1 MITNLKR
8 PSSQHSPAE
17 ESANTRRTVEGI
29 VDDIK
34 KGGEAAVRVWS
45 QELDHRN
52 PASFQLSEQEIEHCL
67 SSLPKQTLE
76 DIRFAQQQIRH
87 FAEAQRASIR
97 DIEIETLPG
106 VRLGHRNIPVQS
118 VGCYVPG
125 GRYPMVASA
134 HMSIVTG
141 RVAEEMLKEVGRQL
155 GVLKTAAVAGKAWE
169 DHGEVILVDSL
180 EEMIAE
186 ANRIACEHVDV
197 LTRNPRYFLER
208 LTNYGSLFLGKETNV
223 V

>member
-29 VDDIK
+29 LDDIK
-34 KGGEAAVRVWS
+34 KGGGAAVRAWS
-45 QELDHRN
+45 QELDHWN
-52 PASFQLSEQEIEHCL
+52 PASFQLSEQEIERCL

-134 HMSIVTG
+134 HMSI
-141 RVAEEMLKEVGRQL
+141 L
-155 GVLKTAAVAGKAWE
+155 TASVAGVPRIVAAAPPQRGEPHPAIVAAMHKAGAHE
-169 DHGEVILVDSL
+169 IYL
-180 EEMIAE
+180 
-186 ANRIACEHVDV
+186 
-197 LTRNPRYFLER
+197 
-208 LTNYGSLFLGKETNV
+208 LGGMQAV
-223 V
+223 GAMALG

>member
-1 MITNLKR
+1 MIIKLKR
-8 PSSQHSPAE
+8 PSSHNSPAE

-29 VDDIK
+29 LDDIK
-34 KGGEAAVRVWS
+34 KGGEAAVRAWS
-45 QELDHRN
+45 QELDHWN
-52 PASFQLSEQEIEHCL
+52 PASFQLSEREIERCL
-67 SSLPKQTLE
+67 SSLPKQTLQ

-134 HMSIVTG
+134 HMSIVTA
-141 RVAEEMLKEVGRQL
+141 RVA
-155 GVLKTAAVAGKAWE
+155 GVKRIIGCTPPQNGKRTQRR
-169 DHGEVILVDSL
+169 SQQ
-180 EEMIAE
+180 
-186 ANRIACEHVDV
+186 
-197 LTRNPRYFLER
+197 
-208 LTNYGSLFLGKETNV
+208 
-223 V
+223 